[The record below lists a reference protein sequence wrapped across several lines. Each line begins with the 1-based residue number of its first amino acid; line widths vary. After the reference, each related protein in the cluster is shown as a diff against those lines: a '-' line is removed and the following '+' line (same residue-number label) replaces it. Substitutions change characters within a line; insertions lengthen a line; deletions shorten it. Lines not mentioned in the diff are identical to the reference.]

1 MQILPPHGLG
11 GFLLAAPFP
20 SLLLLRSQ
28 SELASWRRSLP
39 QQGLHFVPTMGA
51 LHGGHIQLI
60 RRAAAPRY
68 WGQPQVLVSVFV
80 NPLQFGAGED
90 FQHYPRRLEEDGRLA
105 CDAGAHAVF
114 APSAE
119 EMYPRG
125 EAGITHV
132 VPPAFLLKSLCA
144 AQRHG
149 HFEGVST
156 VVTRLLGMVRPERIF
171 LGEKDWQQL
180 VILRQVVTDLGLPV
194 AIEGMATVRQ
204 EDGLALS
211 SRNSYLTPEEL
222 ARASGLFA
230 ALAKAATLAQ
240 DRNAPST
247 ILKTLEE
254 ELQRRNLPPEYV
266 SLVDA
271 HTLGSCQTNG
281 GLALLAA
288 AVRCGPARLI
298 DHRFLMPRAPIVAI
312 DGPAGAGKSTV
323 TRALAERLGLTFL
336 DTGAMYRALTW
347 WVLQQGVDPA
357 DPRAVAPLLEGLALD
372 LRPSGEGQVQI
383 KVNGHDVSTAIRSPE
398 VTAVV
403 STVAAHACVRQSLT
417 TLQQRLGEQ
426 GGLVAEGRDTGTA
439 VFPHAEC
446 KIFLTASVA
455 ERARRRA
462 RDMQQQGFEAPELEE
477 LERQIAERDR
487 KDSTRKEAPL
497 QQAPD
502 ALLLVTDGMEIE
514 AVIQAMVDAF
524 RSKVPEEAWPGS
536 GPETGQPAPAPA

>member
-1 MQILPPHGLG
+1 M
-11 GFLLAAPFP
+11 
-20 SLLLLRSQ
+20 LLLRSQ

-39 QQGLHFVPTMGA
+39 QRGLHFVPTMGA
-51 LHGGHIQLI
+51 LHGGHVQLI
-60 RRAAAPRY
+60 QRAAMPRW
-68 WGQPQVLVSVFV
+68 WGQPQVLVSIFV

-90 FQHYPRRLEEDGRLA
+90 FHHYPRKLEEDTGLVQ
-105 CDAGAHAVF
+105 DAGAHAVF

-132 VPPAFLLKSLCA
+132 VPPAFLQTSLCA
-144 AQRHG
+144 TQRPG
-149 HFEGVST
+149 HFEGVAT
-156 VVTRLLGMVRPERIF
+156 VVTRLLGMVQPERLF

-180 VILRQVVTDLGLPV
+180 VILRQVVADLGLPV

-204 EDGLALS
+204 QDGLALS
-211 SRNSYLTPEEL
+211 SRNSYLNPEEL

-230 ALAKAATLAQ
+230 ALAKAAALEHHQ
-240 DRNAPST
+240 NAPST
-247 ILKTLEE
+247 ILKTLEA
-254 ELQRRNLPPEYV
+254 ELQRLNLPPEYV
-266 SLVDA
+266 ALVDA
-271 HTLGSCQTNG
+271 HTLGTYETHG

-323 TRALAERLGLTFL
+323 TRGLAKRLGLTFL

-357 DPRAVAPLLEGLALD
+357 DPRAVAPLLEGLVLD
-372 LRPSGEGQVQI
+372 LSPSEEGQVQI

-403 STVAAHACVRQSLT
+403 STLAAHPCVRQSLT

-439 VFPHAEC
+439 VFPDAEC

-462 RDMQQQGFEAPELEE
+462 KDLQKQGFEAPELEE
-477 LERQIAERDR
+477 LERQIAERD
-487 KDSTRKEAPL
+487 KQDSTRQEAPL
-497 QQAPD
+497 RQAPD
-502 ALLLVTDGMEIE
+502 ALLLVSDGMEIE

-536 GPETGQPAPAPA
+536 GSDLRQPTPTQA